1 MMNRTELEE
10 ARKDIEATYHSLVR
24 AKERL
29 GLKAE
34 AAEREI
40 RRAFT
45 EGLDASEFNSREKEY
60 LIGKEI
66 YGAAAKV
73 YRGSCYIFSEEGV
86 CITVYKVPAWFGRR
100 QFFDGK
106 KKIRNPKDYY
116 RHYSVTA

>member
-1 MMNRTELEE
+1 MDRTELYQAMES
-10 ARKDIEATYHSLVR
+10 IGATYHSLVR

-29 GLKAE
+29 GLKTE

-40 RRAFT
+40 RRAFIQ
-45 EGLDASEFNSREKEY
+45 GLDSSEFTAKEKEY
-60 LIGKEI
+60 LIGKEV

-73 YRGSCYIFSEEGV
+73 YKGSCYIFSEEGI
-86 CITVYKVPAWFGRR
+86 CITVYKVPSWFGRR

-116 RHYSVTA
+116 RHYGIIA